1 MKERVENEVRK
12 LRFLTGEMTQEEL
25 ARRVG
30 VARQT
35 VIAIEKGKYN
45 PSVALAIRIAR
56 VFGLPVEE
64 VFSLP
69 EEGMNGGASE

>member
-1 MKERVENEVRK
+1 MRDKVENQVRK

-25 ARRVG
+25 AKRLG

-35 VIAIEKGKYN
+35 VIAIERGKYN

-56 VFGLPVEE
+56 VFELPVEE
-64 VFSLP
+64 VFFL
-69 EEGMNGGASE
+69 EEAE